1 MTWAEVGV
9 KNAGFRKTVRA
20 LRFAMAWG
28 LATATL
34 GHEPTS
40 VEEYAEFWDESRA
53 TAFRDQQS
61 FRAAFPTETT
71 PARMNAHSGAQ
82 ARYDE
87 AQQLITDRAE
97 LVAMLDSGVFTLG
110 AAAAELT

>member
-1 MTWAEVGV
+1 
-9 KNAGFRKTVRA
+9 
-20 LRFAMAWG
+20 
-28 LATATL
+28 
-34 GHEPTS
+34 
-40 VEEYAEFWDESRA
+40 
-53 TAFRDQQS
+53 
-61 FRAAFPTETT
+61 
-71 PARMNAHSGAQ
+71 MNAHSGAQ